1 MVRKRGSSK
10 KEGGVA
16 AILVMV
22 AVFFALN
29 DKWVLGFFAGL
40 AAAGWWLGFEVKTT
54 CDVETIRGTPCD
66 NRAYG
71 FLRACRA
78 QSRHR
83 QIKTAILLSYF
94 GFKTPLSRIVW
105 GRNSVPGRA
114 PRPPAAA
121 AMSAPTEMALTHGT
135 RETITFVATVVGT
148 GVTAIAL
155 VFQVMSFAG
164 LGG

>member
-1 MVRKRGSSK
+1 MARKRRPSK

-16 AILVMV
+16 AVLVLV
-22 AVFFALN
+22 AVFFVLN
-29 DKWVLGFFAGL
+29 DKWILGFFAGL

-54 CDVETIRGTPCD
+54 CDVETTRGTPCD

-71 FLRACRA
+71 FLRACRS

-94 GFKTPLSRIVW
+94 GFKAPLSRIVW
-105 GRNSVPGRA
+105 GRNSVSGRTS
-114 PRPPAAA
+114 RPLTAA
-121 AMSAPTEMALTHGT
+121 AMSAPAEMTLTHGT

-148 GVTAIAL
+148 GVTGIAL

-164 LGG
+164 LGA